1 MICVATK
8 ILSAMNDVARLA
20 QLTADANEAKAVRA
34 ADLTIK
40 KELLNI
46 ATLINAAANKGLKVL
61 DYNLSGAVKKVDGF
75 KALIEAEFADQG
87 YTFEE
92 RENSSGAFSGYTIT
106 WEVTEEDP
114 NQGSDE
120 GNENQD
126 PVDPNTNTDPEDP
139 NSNTDPVD
147 PNSGDDQNG
156 SEDTP
161 VYTYTAVTEEQLIE
175 NAENSPVE
183 LGWYEADAENEGN
196 YVLTTDTTIDE
207 SKTYYIRTEVT
218 E

>member
-1 MICVATK
+1 MATK

>member
-75 KALIEAEFADQG
+75 KAIIEAEFTEQG

-92 RENSSGAFSGYTIT
+92 RENRSGVFSGYTIT
-106 WEVTEEDP
+106 WEVTEE
-114 NQGSDE
+114 GAGE
-120 GNENQD
+120 GENQDPVDPGTNTD
-126 PVDPNTNTDPEDP
+126 PVDPNTNTDP
-139 NSNTDPVD
+139 VD
-147 PNSGDDQNG
+147 PNQGDDQSG

-161 VYTYTAVTEEQLIE
+161 VYTYAAVTEEQLIE
-175 NAENSPVE
+175 NAENSPAE
-183 LGWYEADAENEGN
+183 LGWYEADSENEGQ

-207 SKTYYIRTEVT
+207 SKTYYIRSEVT

>member
-75 KALIEAEFADQG
+75 KAIIEAEFTEQG

-92 RENSSGAFSGYTIT
+92 RENRSGVFSGYTIT
-106 WEVTEEDP
+106 WELTEE
-114 NQGSDE
+114 GSGEGAGEGSGE
-120 GNENQD
+120 GNENQN
-126 PVDPNTNTDPEDP
+126 PVDPGT
-139 NSNTDPVD
+139 NTDPVD
-147 PNSGDDQNG
+147 PNQGDNSG
-156 SEDTP
+156 SEETP
-161 VYTYTAVTEEQLIE
+161 VTPTYTYTAVTEEQLTE
-175 NAENSPVE
+175 NAENSPTE
-183 LGWYEADAENEGN
+183 LGWYEADAEHEGQ
-196 YVLTTDTTIDE
+196 YVLTTDTTITE
-207 SKTYYIRTEVT
+207 SKTYYIRSEVT
-218 E
+218 TE